1 MKILYLNNSGHRWV
15 VYNRDGSKPKIFV
28 NHKKSDGAN
37 VGIVRTA
44 VEFRAFGNFATALYY
59 YKGKRYETLNYELL
73 TDKKIPNS

>member
-37 VGIVRTA
+37 VVRTA

-59 YKGKRYETLNYELL
+59 YKGKRHETLNYALL